1 MKIAVWRV
9 GLEKRPKRPFPG
21 RFGQKFTSKT
31 PLIIEFYI
39 NIGFQKFPK
48 FLFSSFA
55 IRPNFT
61 QTLKLHSSA
70 YTRVSRSKP
79 LPGEGPFYWL
89 SYGTKRGKF
98 RGDPL
103 ARFWTWKGVTFRT
116 FLPVSPKFWKILDFF
131 FVFSEGPLGTFKM
144 TKKIRAISHFWGKY
158 GKFKNRAFWGLFW
171 VCPAKTAISRPIR
184 LGAQKFLHSPS
195 PKSPGHLL
203 GHQNRNFEKT
213 LVTMFK

>member
-9 GLEKRPKRPFPG
+9 GSEKRPKQPFPG

-55 IRPNFT
+55 IWPKFT

-70 YTRVSRSKP
+70 YARVSRSKP

-98 RGDPL
+98 RGDSL

-131 FVFSEGPLGTFKM
+131 FCFFGRALGYLQND
-144 TKKIRAISHFWGKY
+144 KKNS
-158 GKFKNRAFWGLFW
+158 
-171 VCPAKTAISRPIR
+171 
-184 LGAQKFLHSPS
+184 
-195 PKSPGHLL
+195 
-203 GHQNRNFEKT
+203 GHQSFLGKIWQIQKSGF
-213 LVTMFK
+213 LGPILGVPG

>member
-9 GLEKRPKRPFPG
+9 GSEKRPKQPFPG

-48 FLFSSFA
+48 FLFYSFA
-55 IRPNFT
+55 IRPKFT
-61 QTLKLHSSA
+61 QTLKLHCSA
-70 YTRVSRSKP
+70 YARVSRSKP

-131 FVFSEGPLGTFKM
+131 LFFRKGPWVPSKWQKKFGPSVFFGENMANSKIGLFGAYFGCARLKRPYLGQYGSDLKNSFTARPQSPLGTFWA
-144 TKKIRAISHFWGKY
+144 TKIEILRKRW
-158 GKFKNRAFWGLFW
+158 
-171 VCPAKTAISRPIR
+171 
-184 LGAQKFLHSPS
+184 
-195 PKSPGHLL
+195 
-203 GHQNRNFEKT
+203 
-213 LVTMFK
+213 